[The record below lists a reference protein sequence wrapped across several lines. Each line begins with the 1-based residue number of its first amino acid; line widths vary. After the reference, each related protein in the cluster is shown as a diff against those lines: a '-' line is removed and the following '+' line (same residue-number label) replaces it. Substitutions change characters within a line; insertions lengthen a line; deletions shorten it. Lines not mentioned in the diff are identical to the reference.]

1 MPKKATDSIVSV
13 NGSTNDV
20 AIIEKREQI
29 SSSKT
34 PKQFV
39 KKRPDGYDYVEEG
52 YMRAML
58 NKLYPNWSWISS
70 GDNPVN
76 ITQDWVSVT
85 ATLVI
90 EDNGVIRQFF
100 SPGSARIAYKRNQP
114 HTLENVI
121 DLDKAIA
128 SANTNSFKRAV
139 NRLCNIAD
147 DVYRKQVR
155 MDFMTTEQ
163 ENSYDELLSQAKK
176 LKMPLTRLAYWTN
189 LKEQVYQS
197 NFKEVFNILY
207 EEVNHLDK
215 KSNSKPTNQTT
226 KENK

>member
-13 NGSTNDV
+13 NGATNDV

-34 PKQFV
+34 PKQFIN
-39 KKRPDGYDYVEEG
+39 KRPDGYDYVEEG

-70 GDNPVN
+70 GDKPVD
-76 ITQDWVSVT
+76 ITQDWVAVT

-90 EDNGVIRQFF
+90 EDNGVVRQFF

-128 SANTNSFKRAV
+128 SANTNAFKRAV

-147 DVYRKQVR
+147 DVYRKQVK
-155 MDFMTTEQ
+155 MDFMTEEQ
-163 ENSYDELLSQAKK
+163 EDSYDDLLKQAEK
-176 LKMPLTRLAYWTN
+176 LGMPLTRLANWKN
-189 LKEQVYQS
+189 AKEKIYQS
-197 NFKEVFNILY
+197 NFVDAYNSLY
-207 EEVNHLDK
+207 EEVNHLEK
-215 KSNSKPTNQTT
+215 KNSKPTKKTT
-226 KENK
+226 KEAK